1 MKATLRGAPDR
12 SDRTKRAL
20 QDYCALNTIITAIER
35 MRSGLGTETDAAI
48 VLAFVQADGQT
59 VAPRLRFDCPLGRR
73 AAALGMLGHRRI
85 SAGRT
90 VRDLGATDSPNGPE
104 VGAR

>member
-1 MKATLRGAPDR
+1 MKATLRGAPDL

-35 MRSGLGTETDAAI
+35 MRSGVGNESDAA
-48 VLAFVQADGQT
+48 VVVAFVEADGQI

-73 AAALGMLGHRRI
+73 AAALGMLGTRRI

-90 VRDLGATDSPNGPE
+90 VRDLGTADSPNGPE